1 MATTGAHLH
10 SYGAVP
16 KIQSSGDPDG
26 SAKDSWVR
34 ANQNDAGANDD
45 SPRHQDVPFA
55 ILFLFQLIVMLIYG
69 VHKGSSD
76 MGDTDSENGGTNSGT
91 NAFDDDLIVKDV
103 ETHVARVV
111 FGLLLPCTVMA
122 FFLAH
127 VGTAVIIPMFPE
139 IAVKT
144 CLAMSL
150 VSTTV
155 FAILVILSNP
165 AWYTWI
171 SMFFI
176 VGITAYYVRRV
187 WCMTPFAAANLT
199 MGIRSVAENWGL
211 YLISIFMMMVSFA
224 FFVFWFYAANGIF
237 FQNISLDVDADDVD
251 GGGISWG
258 IFFLLLVSLYWTG
271 TVLLNIVRVTTSG
284 AVGTWC
290 FVPEEAS
297 GCCSSA
303 VISSFVRSMTY
314 SFGSICFGSL
324 LEALVT
330 ALRVLAENARD
341 QSREDNDGCASILYC
356 VLECILSLLE
366 DIIEYFNQ
374 WAYVLIGIYGYG
386 YLESGRRVMEL
397 FRARGWT
404 AIITNDLVGYVLSFT
419 SVVVG
424 ILTGLCAV
432 IIEMLASSGKGTG
445 LSFFVG
451 DVGSDVTARWIAFF
465 IGIFVGIF
473 ISSIMMN
480 VLKGAVNTVIVC
492 YADGPQ
498 KLEEN
503 HPQLTYNM
511 AKSWVSVFPE
521 CGVRI
526 PVVSAVAVGGGAG
539 EAAGLHVQR
548 GAISTVDL

>member
-16 KIQSSGDPDG
+16 KIESIGDPDD
-26 SAKDSWVR
+26 STKDSSWVK
-34 ANQNDAGANDD
+34 ANDDDAGENDD
-45 SPRHQDVPFA
+45 SPRYQDVPFA
-55 ILFLFQLIVMLIYG
+55 ILFLLQLIIMLIYG
-69 VHKGSSD
+69 ISKGSWN
-76 MGDTDSENGGTNSGT
+76 MGDMDSENGGTSSGSD
-91 NAFDDDLIVKDV
+91 AFDDDRIVKDV

-111 FGLLLPCTVMA
+111 FGLLLPCTAMA

-127 VGTAVIIPMFPE
+127 VGTAMIIPMFPE
-139 IAVKT
+139 TAVKT

-150 VSTTV
+150 GSTAV
-155 FAILVILSNP
+155 FAVLVILSNP

-171 SMFFI
+171 SMFFV
-176 VGITAYYVRRV
+176 VGIMAYYVRRV

-199 MGIRSVAENWGL
+199 MGIKAVAENWGL
-211 YLISIFMMMVSFA
+211 YLISVFMMMVSFA

-237 FQNISLDVDADDVD
+237 FQNISVDVDADNVD
-251 GGGISWG
+251 GGDINWG
-258 IFFLLLVSLYWTG
+258 LFFLLLVSLYWTG

-356 VLECILSLLE
+356 ILECILSLLE

-374 WAYVLIGIYGYG
+374 WAYVLIGIYGYN

-432 IIEMLASSGKGTG
+432 MIESLASSGNERGV
-445 LSFFVG
+445 SFFVG
-451 DVGSDVTARWIAFF
+451 DVGSDATARWIAFF

-498 KLEEN
+498 KLEQN
-503 HPQLTYNM
+503 HPQMTYNM
-511 AKSWVSVFPE
+511 AKNWVSVFPE

-526 PVVSAVAVGGGAG
+526 PVLSATAIGDGAAG
-539 EAAGLHVQR
+539 EPAKSGDAFP
-548 GAISTVDL
+548 TVL

>member
-16 KIQSSGDPDG
+16 KIESSGDPAD
-26 SAKDSWVR
+26 KDSWVKP
-34 ANQNDAGANDD
+34 NQNEPGGDDD
-45 SPRHQDVPFA
+45 SPRYQDVPFA
-55 ILFLFQLIVMLIYG
+55 ILFLIQLAVMLIYG
-69 VHKGSSD
+69 ISKGSWD
-76 MGDTDSENGGTNSGT
+76 MGDIGSEDGGTSGGSK
-91 NAFDDDLIVKDV
+91 AFDDDQVVKDV
-103 ETHVARVV
+103 ETHVARVI
-111 FGLLLPCTVMA
+111 FGLLLPCTVTA

-127 VGTAVIIPMFPE
+127 VGTAVVIPMFPE
-139 IAVKT
+139 TAIKT

-155 FAILVILSNP
+155 FAIIVILSNP

-176 VGITAYYVRRV
+176 VGIMAYYVRRV

-199 MGIRSVAENWGL
+199 MGIKSVAENWGL
-211 YLISIFMMMVSFA
+211 YLISILMMMVSFA
-224 FFVFWFYAANGIF
+224 FFIFWFYAANGIL
-237 FQNISLDVDADDVD
+237 FQSISVDVEANDVD
-251 GGGISWG
+251 GGDISWG
-258 IFFLLLVSLYWTG
+258 LFFLLLVSLYWTG
-271 TVLLNIVRVTTSG
+271 TVLLNVVRVTTSG

-356 VLECILSLLE
+356 ILECILSLLE

-374 WAYVLIGIYGYG
+374 WAYVLIGIYGYS

-424 ILTGLCAV
+424 IMTGLCAL
-432 IIEMLASSGKGTG
+432 IIEILASTTGSGGNG
-445 LSFFVG
+445 NSMSFFFG
-451 DVGSDVTARWIAFF
+451 DVGSVATARWIAFI
-465 IGIFVGIF
+465 IGPFVGIF
-473 ISSIMMN
+473 IASIMMN

-498 KLEEN
+498 KLEQN

-526 PVVSAVAVGGGAG
+526 PVVVPAMAVGGGDG
-539 EAAGLHVQR
+539 SEAAGLPVP
-548 GAISTVDL
+548 VDL

>member
-10 SYGAVP
+10 SYGAIP
-16 KIQSSGDPDG
+16 NIQSSSDPDG
-26 SAKDSWVR
+26 STKDSWVK
-34 ANQNDAGANDD
+34 ANENDAAGGENED
-45 SPRHQDVPFA
+45 SPRYQDVPFA
-55 ILFLFQLIVMLIYG
+55 ILFLFQLIAVLIYG
-69 VHKGSSD
+69 MHKGSWD
-76 MGDTDSENGGTNSGT
+76 MGDMGSGGGGETSGS
-91 NAFDDDLIVKDV
+91 NAFDDDQVVKDV
-103 ETHVARVV
+103 EAHVARAV
-111 FGLLLPCTVMA
+111 FGLLLPCTAVA

-127 VGTAVIIPMFPE
+127 VGTAMIIPMFPE
-139 IAVKT
+139 TAVKT

-150 VSTTV
+150 GSTV
-155 FAILVILSNP
+155 VLAILVILSNP

-171 SMFFI
+171 SMFFA
-176 VGITAYYVRRV
+176 VGIMAYYVRRV

-199 MGIRSVAENWGL
+199 MGIKSVAENWGL

-237 FQNISLDVDADDVD
+237 FQNISTDVDANDPDNGD
-251 GGGISWG
+251 ISWG

-290 FVPEEAS
+290 FVPEEES

-324 LEALVT
+324 LEAVVT

-374 WAYVLIGIYGYG
+374 WAYVLIGIYGYS

-432 IIEMLASSGKGTG
+432 IIESMASSGNGSG
-445 LSFFVG
+445 ASFFFG
-451 DVGSDVTARWIAFF
+451 DVGSFVTARWIAFF

-498 KLEEN
+498 KLEQN
-503 HPQLTYNM
+503 HPQMTYNM
-511 AKSWVSVFPE
+511 ARSWVSVFPDG
-521 CGVRI
+521 GVRI
-526 PVVSAVAVGGGAG
+526 PVVSAMTVGDGASEPTKSG
-539 EAAGLHVQR
+539 AAFP
-548 GAISTVDL
+548 TVDL

>member
-16 KIQSSGDPDG
+16 KIESIGDPDD
-26 SAKDSWVR
+26 STKDSSWVK
-34 ANQNDAGANDD
+34 ANDDDAGENDD
-45 SPRHQDVPFA
+45 SPRYQDVPFA
-55 ILFLFQLIVMLIYG
+55 ILFLLQLIVMLIYG
-69 VHKGSSD
+69 MHKGSWDVGD
-76 MGDTDSENGGTNSGT
+76 MGSENGGTSSGSD
-91 NAFDDDLIVKDV
+91 AFDDDRIVKDV

-111 FGLLLPCTVMA
+111 FGLLLPCTAMA

-127 VGTAVIIPMFPE
+127 VGTAMIIPMFPE
-139 IAVKT
+139 TAVKT

-150 VSTTV
+150 GSTAV
-155 FAILVILSNP
+155 FAVLVILSNP

-171 SMFFI
+171 SMFFV
-176 VGITAYYVRRV
+176 VGIMAYYVRRV

-199 MGIRSVAENWGL
+199 MGIKAVAENWGL
-211 YLISIFMMMVSFA
+211 YLISVFMMMVSFA

-237 FQNISLDVDADDVD
+237 FQNISVDVDADNVD
-251 GGGISWG
+251 GGEINWG
-258 IFFLLLVSLYWTG
+258 LFFLLLVSLYWTG

-297 GCCSSA
+297 GCYSSA

-341 QSREDNDGCASILYC
+341 QSREDNDGCVSILYC
-356 VLECILSLLE
+356 ILECILSLLE

-374 WAYVLIGIYGYG
+374 WAYVLIGIYGYN

-404 AIITNDLVGYVLSFT
+404 AIITNDLVGYVLLFT

-432 IIEMLASSGKGTG
+432 IIESLASSGNERGV
-445 LSFFVG
+445 SFFVG
-451 DVGSDVTARWIAFF
+451 DVGSDATARWIAFF

-473 ISSIMMN
+473 TSSIMMN

-498 KLEEN
+498 KLEQN
-503 HPQLTYNM
+503 HPQMTYNM

-526 PVVSAVAVGGGAG
+526 PVPRKSVAFP
-539 EAAGLHVQR
+539 
-548 GAISTVDL
+548 TVDL

>member
-16 KIQSSGDPDG
+16 KIESIGDPDD
-26 SAKDSWVR
+26 STKDSSWVK
-34 ANQNDAGANDD
+34 ANDDDAGENDD
-45 SPRHQDVPFA
+45 SPRYQDVPFA
-55 ILFLFQLIVMLIYG
+55 ILFLLQLIIMLIYG
-69 VHKGSSD
+69 ISKGSWN
-76 MGDTDSENGGTNSGT
+76 MGDMDSESGGTSSGSD
-91 NAFDDDLIVKDV
+91 AFDDDRIVKDV

-111 FGLLLPCTVMA
+111 FGLLLPCTAMA

-127 VGTAVIIPMFPE
+127 VGTAMIIPMFPE
-139 IAVKT
+139 TAVKT

-150 VSTTV
+150 GSTAV
-155 FAILVILSNP
+155 FAVLVILSNP

-171 SMFFI
+171 SMFFV
-176 VGITAYYVRRV
+176 VGIMAYYVRRV

-199 MGIRSVAENWGL
+199 MGIKAVAENWGL
-211 YLISIFMMMVSFA
+211 YLISVFMMMVSFA

-237 FQNISLDVDADDVD
+237 FQNISVDVDADNVD
-251 GGGISWG
+251 GGEINWG
-258 IFFLLLVSLYWTG
+258 LFFLLLVSLYWTG

-356 VLECILSLLE
+356 ILECILSLLE

-374 WAYVLIGIYGYG
+374 WAYVLIGIYGYN

-432 IIEMLASSGKGTG
+432 IIESLASSGNERGV
-445 LSFFVG
+445 SFFVG
-451 DVGSDVTARWIAFF
+451 DVGSDATARWIAFF

-473 ISSIMMN
+473 TSSIMMN
-480 VLKGAVNTVIVC
+480 VLKGAVNTIIVC

-498 KLEEN
+498 KLEQN
-503 HPQLTYNM
+503 HPQMTYNM

-526 PVVSAVAVGGGAG
+526 PVPRKSVAFP
-539 EAAGLHVQR
+539 
-548 GAISTVDL
+548 TVDL